1 MHTSDKGSA
10 TVFVAISLTLAVLLH
25 VLLAVFGQQLVN
37 AQRARITARAA
48 AMAAIYQFE
57 SGATYVAAKNH
68 AELCAFD
75 DNQLHTEGILV
86 CVGVNGTQRWARA
99 TDSWSKPVST
109 LDE

>member
-1 MHTSDKGSA
+1 M
-10 TVFVAISLTLAVLLH
+10 FVALSLALAVLLH
-25 VLLAVFGQQLVN
+25 VLLAMFGQQLVN
-37 AQRARITARAA
+37 AQRARITARAV

-57 SGATYVAAKNH
+57 TGAIYVAAKNR

-75 DNQLHTEGILV
+75 DNELLNEGILV

-99 TDSWSKPVST
+99 TDTWSNPVPT

>member
-1 MHTSDKGSA
+1 M
-10 TVFVAISLTLAVLLH
+10 FVALALALAVLLH
-25 VLLAVFGQQLVN
+25 VLLALFGQQLVN
-37 AQRARITARAA
+37 AQRARITARAV

-57 SGATYVAAKNH
+57 PGATYVAAKNH

-75 DNQLHTEGILV
+75 NNELHTEGILV

-99 TDSWSKPVST
+99 TDTWSNPVPT

>member
-1 MHTSDKGSA
+1 LA
-10 TVFVAISLTLAVLLH
+10 LAVLLH
-25 VLLAVFGQQLVN
+25 VLLALFGQHLVN
-37 AQRARITARAA
+37 AQRARITARAV

-57 SGATYVAAKNH
+57 PGARFVAEMNH

-75 DNQLHTEGILV
+75 DNELHTEGTLV

-99 TDSWSKPVST
+99 TDTWSNPMPT

>member
-1 MHTSDKGSA
+1 M
-10 TVFVAISLTLAVLLH
+10 LLH

-37 AQRARITARAA
+37 AQRARITARAVA
-48 AMAAIYQFE
+48 TAAIYQFE
-57 SGATYVAAKNH
+57 PGAAYVASKNH

-75 DNQLHTEGILV
+75 NSELLTEGILV

-99 TDSWSKPVST
+99 TDTWSNPMPT